1 MKKTN
6 RLKYWEDE
14 LKKYGDVGGVGVVKP
29 SNPPSLAAPGN
40 SKNTG
45 SKNPLDIYNDYI
57 KESNTPSTPDLAVNP
72 KLPSS
77 IPTNPFDKDK
87 GFATIDRSQFFDS
100 NVVGTVGGG
109 FSGGKKGGVTD
120 EGEIIGN
127 PNLEK
132 FPTVKDGLNR
142 GGVGDYNPK
151 TSEPTSPTI
160 PTTPKTNPSI
170 TPTIP
175 TPSSPSTS
183 TSTTNPSNNTTET
196 TPNNKFSAKYQGT
209 DFLEWYRANYGQEY
223 DPSTILSRKSGMSDV
238 DWDIGNS
245 LYDTYRK
252 DQQRKSDYETR
263 VSALDKSK
271 MQSQQNASITLDK
284 LKKYLPTQIKAQGLG
299 GLGVSES
306 SLLNAYNSYSSDM
319 GAIENDYQDRK
330 SSLKEAYAQDNLQSW
345 QTSKDSVSG
354 IFDGYKTQFENNQKQ
369 AYQDAYNTVSQS
381 SEKDE
386 SAILKYI
393 EQFRNRLSDSDFLT
407 LTQQAKQVAQANK
420 QAYDKEQVAKTEQS
434 QDSAFENARTAIAS
448 ATYYTQDDF
457 DRFLEQ
463 YRGQVTE
470 SQFNALKL
478 QANGKLRDN
487 LTAKTESD
495 KQNALS
501 VIRDRLESYKMSSD
515 YTGGLKYL
523 EQNKEAFGDNSQE
536 YQSYYN
542 DFNRI
547 IEEKKQEKENKFDD
561 YFKIN
566 KLSNGND
573 IKALRDVSTRYN
585 VQPADSKNLEF
596 QLESGG
602 NIYGVKLGDTVASA
616 EQADVKKYMY
626 SAYGRKPQAG
636 DLCYYAGQIV
646 IVCQNGNLR
655 YLKDAPNFLG
665 TWNWWGVKHLEDL
678 VNSVNVDYD

>member
-14 LKKYGDVGGVGVVKP
+14 LKKYGDVGGVGVAKP
-29 SNPPSLAAPGN
+29 SNPPSLETPGN

-57 KESNTPSTPDLAVNP
+57 KESNTPSAPDLVANP

-87 GFATIDRSQFFDS
+87 GFAPVDKSKFFDS
-100 NVVGTVGGG
+100 NVVGTVGGV

-132 FPTVKDGLNR
+132 FPTINGGSNR

-160 PTTPKTNPSI
+160 PTTPKTNPSV

-175 TPSSPSTS
+175 TPSNPSTS
-183 TSTTNPSNNTTET
+183 TSTTNPSSSTTET
-196 TPNNKFSAKYQGT
+196 TPSNKFSAKYQGT

-238 DWDIGNS
+238 DWDIGSS
-245 LYDTYRK
+245 LYDTYLK
-252 DQQRKSDYETR
+252 DKQRKSDYESR

-330 SSLKEAYAQDNLQSW
+330 SSLEEAYAQDNLQSW

-393 EQFRNRLSDSDFLT
+393 EQFRNRLSDSDFIT

-434 QDSAFENARTAIAS
+434 QNSAFENARTAIAS
-448 ATYYTQDDF
+448 ATYYTQNDF

-478 QANGKLRDN
+478 QAEGKLRDN

-495 KQNALS
+495 RQNAFVVAQATVEDLIAGEDYEKAKAYLDS
-501 VIRDRLESYKMSSD
+501 NKDILGEQVYNSYMTNIASKLKTKQEAEDKAKQEEADKRILEGKDYISYDGSQYKIKSQLNENSNEIGHNRDFTKQIKEKFGTSNPYDSKIPNGTVLTIKCDSKGKNEVNYED
-515 YTGGLKYL
+515 FGLADVTDWRSWILGYNIYNQITKWGNFNTRYVV
-523 EQNKEAFGDNSQE
+523 
-536 YQSYYN
+536 YYN
-542 DFNRI
+542 
-547 IEEKKQEKENKFDD
+547 
-561 YFKIN
+561 
-566 KLSNGND
+566 GNW
-573 IKALRDVSTRYN
+573 
-585 VQPADSKNLEF
+585 
-596 QLESGG
+596 
-602 NIYGVKLGDTVASA
+602 
-616 EQADVKKYMY
+616 Y
-626 SAYGRKPQAG
+626 SADK
-636 DLCYYAGQIV
+636 
-646 IVCQNGNLR
+646 
-655 YLKDAPNFLG
+655 K
-665 TWNWWGVKHLEDL
+665 
-678 VNSVNVDYD
+678 

>member
-29 SNPPSLAAPGN
+29 SNPPSLVPPGN
-40 SKNTG
+40 SKNTD

-57 KESNTPSTPDLAVNP
+57 KESNTPSAPDLAVNP

-87 GFATIDRSQFFDS
+87 GFAPVDKNQFFDS
-100 NVVGTVGGG
+100 RVVGTVGGG

-132 FPTVKDGLNR
+132 FPTIKDGSNR

-151 TSEPTSPTI
+151 NSEPTSPTI
-160 PTTPKTNPSI
+160 PTAPKTNPST

-175 TPSSPSTS
+175 TPSNPPTS
-183 TSTTNPSNNTTET
+183 TSMTNPSSSTTET
-196 TPNNKFSAKYQGT
+196 TPSNKFSAKYQGT

-252 DQQRKSDYETR
+252 DQQRKSDYESR

-330 SSLKEAYAQDNLQSW
+330 SSLEEAYAQDNLQSW

-420 QAYDKEQVAKTEQS
+420 QAYDKEEVAKTEQS
-434 QDSAFENARTAIAS
+434 QNSAFENARTAIAS

-478 QANGKLRDN
+478 QAEGKLRDN

-495 KQNALS
+495 RQNAFVVAQATVEDLIAGEDYEKAKAYLDS
-501 VIRDRLESYKMSSD
+501 NKDILGEQVYNSYMTNIESK
-515 YTGGLKYL
+515 LKKAD
-523 EQNKEAFGDNSQE
+523 EGK
-536 YQSYYN
+536 
-542 DFNRI
+542 I
-547 IEEKKQEKENKFDD
+547 KD

-665 TWNWWGVKHLEDL
+665 TWNWWGVKHLEEL

>member
-29 SNPPSLAAPGN
+29 SNPPSLETPGN

-57 KESNTPSTPDLAVNP
+57 KESNTPSAPDLVANP

-87 GFATIDRSQFFDS
+87 GFAPVDRSQFFDS

-132 FPTVKDGLNR
+132 FLTINGGSNR

-151 TSEPTSPTI
+151 TSKPTSPTI
-160 PTTPKTNPSI
+160 PTTPKTNPS
-170 TPTIP
+170 
-175 TPSSPSTS
+175 SS
-183 TSTTNPSNNTTET
+183 TTET
-196 TPNNKFSAKYQGT
+196 TPSNKFSAKYQGT

-252 DQQRKSDYETR
+252 DQQRKSDYESR

-306 SLLNAYNSYSSDM
+306 SLLNAYNSYSSDI

-330 SSLKEAYAQDNLQSW
+330 SSLEEAYAQDNLQSW

-434 QDSAFENARTAIAS
+434 QNSAFENARTAIAS

-478 QANGKLRDN
+478 QAEGKLRDN

-495 KQNALS
+495 RQKAFVVAQATVEDLIAGGDYEKAKAYLDSNKDILGEQ
-501 VIRDRLESYKMSSD
+501 VYNSYM
-515 YTGGLKYL
+515 T
-523 EQNKEAFGDNSQE
+523 N
-536 YQSYYN
+536 
-542 DFNRI
+542 I
-547 IEEKKQEKENKFDD
+547 
-561 YFKIN
+561 

-616 EQADVKKYMY
+616 EQAGIKKYMY

-665 TWNWWGVKHLEDL
+665 TWNWWGVKHLEEL

>member
-29 SNPPSLAAPGN
+29 SNPPSLETPGN

-57 KESNTPSTPDLAVNP
+57 KESNTPSAPDLVANP

-87 GFATIDRSQFFDS
+87 GFAPVDKSKFFDS
-100 NVVGTVGGG
+100 NVVGTVGGV

-132 FPTVKDGLNR
+132 FPTINGGSNR

-160 PTTPKTNPSI
+160 PTTPKTNPSV

-175 TPSSPSTS
+175 TPSNPSTS
-183 TSTTNPSNNTTET
+183 TSTTNPSSSTTET
-196 TPNNKFSAKYQGT
+196 TPSNKFSAKYQGT

-238 DWDIGNS
+238 DWDIGSS
-245 LYDTYRK
+245 LYDTYLK
-252 DQQRKSDYETR
+252 DKQRKSDYESR

-330 SSLKEAYAQDNLQSW
+330 SSLEEAYAQDNLQSW

-393 EQFRNRLSDSDFLT
+393 EQFRNRLSDSDFIT

-434 QDSAFENARTAIAS
+434 QNSAFENARTAIAS
-448 ATYYTQDDF
+448 ATYYTQNDF

-478 QANGKLRDN
+478 QAEGKLRDN

-495 KQNALS
+495 RQNAFVVAQATVEDLIAGEDYEKAKAYLDS
-501 VIRDRLESYKMSSD
+501 NKDILGEQVYNSYMTNIASKLKTKQEAEDKAKQEEADKRILEGKDYISYDGSQYKIKSQLNENSNEIGHNRDFTKQIKEKFGTSNPYDSKIPNGTVLTIKCDSKGKNEVNYED
-515 YTGGLKYL
+515 FGLADVTDWRNWIPGYNIYNQITKWGNFNTRYVV
-523 EQNKEAFGDNSQE
+523 
-536 YQSYYN
+536 YYN
-542 DFNRI
+542 
-547 IEEKKQEKENKFDD
+547 
-561 YFKIN
+561 
-566 KLSNGND
+566 GNW
-573 IKALRDVSTRYN
+573 
-585 VQPADSKNLEF
+585 
-596 QLESGG
+596 
-602 NIYGVKLGDTVASA
+602 
-616 EQADVKKYMY
+616 Y
-626 SAYGRKPQAG
+626 SADK
-636 DLCYYAGQIV
+636 
-646 IVCQNGNLR
+646 
-655 YLKDAPNFLG
+655 K
-665 TWNWWGVKHLEDL
+665 
-678 VNSVNVDYD
+678 

>member
-29 SNPPSLAAPGN
+29 LNPPSLTPPGN
-40 SKNTG
+40 SKNTD

-57 KESNTPSTPDLAVNP
+57 KESNTPSAPDLAVNP

-77 IPTNPFDKDK
+77 IPANPFDKDK
-87 GFATIDRSQFFDS
+87 GFAPVDKNQFFDS
-100 NVVGTVGGG
+100 RVVGTVGGG

-132 FPTVKDGLNR
+132 FPTIKDGSNR

-151 TSEPTSPTI
+151 NSEPTSPTI
-160 PTTPKTNPSI
+160 PTAPKTNPST

-175 TPSSPSTS
+175 TPSNLSTS
-183 TSTTNPSNNTTET
+183 TSMTNPSSSTTET
-196 TPNNKFSAKYQGT
+196 TPSNKFSAKYQGT

-252 DQQRKSDYETR
+252 DQQRKSDYESR

-330 SSLKEAYAQDNLQSW
+330 SSLEEAYAQDNLQSW

-420 QAYDKEQVAKTEQS
+420 QAYDKEQEAKTEQS
-434 QDSAFENARTAIAS
+434 QNSAFENAQMAIAI
-448 ATYYTQDDF
+448 ATHYTQDDF
-457 DRFLEQ
+457 DRLLEQ

-470 SQFNALKL
+470 SQFNTLKL
-478 QANGKLRDN
+478 QAEGKLRDN
-487 LTAKTESD
+487 LKP
-495 KQNALS
+495 
-501 VIRDRLESYKMSSD
+501 
-515 YTGGLKYL
+515 
-523 EQNKEAFGDNSQE
+523 
-536 YQSYYN
+536 
-542 DFNRI
+542 
-547 IEEKKQEKENKFDD
+547 
-561 YFKIN
+561 
-566 KLSNGND
+566 SNGND
-573 IKALRDVSTRYN
+573 IKALHDVSTRYN
-585 VQPADSKNLEF
+585 AQPADVKNLEF

-616 EQADVKKYMY
+616 EQADVKRYMY

-665 TWNWWGVKHLEDL
+665 RWNWWGVKHLEEL

>member
-29 SNPPSLAAPGN
+29 SNPPSLTPPGN
-40 SKNTG
+40 SKNTD

-57 KESNTPSTPDLAVNP
+57 KESNTPSAPDLVANP
-72 KLPSS
+72 KLPSF

-87 GFATIDRSQFFDS
+87 GFAPVDRSQFFDS

-132 FPTVKDGLNR
+132 FPTINGGSNR
-142 GGVGDYNPK
+142 GGVGDYKSK

-160 PTTPKTNPSI
+160 PTTPKTNPS
-170 TPTIP
+170 
-175 TPSSPSTS
+175 SS
-183 TSTTNPSNNTTET
+183 TTET
-196 TPNNKFSAKYQGT
+196 TPSNKFSAKYQGT

-223 DPSTILSRKSGMSDV
+223 DPSTILSRKSGMSNV

-252 DQQRKSDYETR
+252 DQQRKSDYESR

-330 SSLKEAYAQDNLQSW
+330 SSLEEAYAQDNLQSW

-434 QDSAFENARTAIAS
+434 QNSAFENARTAIAS

-478 QANGKLRDN
+478 QAEGKLRDN

-495 KQNALS
+495 RQNAFVVAQATVEDLIAREDYEKAKAYLDS
-501 VIRDRLESYKMSSD
+501 NKDILGEQVYNSYM
-515 YTGGLKYL
+515 T
-523 EQNKEAFGDNSQE
+523 N
-536 YQSYYN
+536 
-542 DFNRI
+542 I
-547 IEEKKQEKENKFDD
+547 
-561 YFKIN
+561 

-573 IKALRDVSTRYN
+573 IKVLRDVSTRYN

-665 TWNWWGVKHLEDL
+665 TWNWWGVKHLEEL

>member
-29 SNPPSLAAPGN
+29 SNPPSLTPPGN
-40 SKNTG
+40 SKNTD

-57 KESNTPSTPDLAVNP
+57 KESNTPSAPDLAVNP

-87 GFATIDRSQFFDS
+87 GFAPVDKNQFFDS
-100 NVVGTVGGG
+100 RVVGTVGGG

-132 FPTVKDGLNR
+132 FPTIKDGSNR

-151 TSEPTSPTI
+151 NSEPTSPTI
-160 PTTPKTNPSI
+160 PTAPKTNPS
-170 TPTIP
+170 TMPTIP
-175 TPSSPSTS
+175 TPPNPSTS
-183 TSTTNPSNNTTET
+183 TSMTNPSSSTTET
-196 TPNNKFSAKYQGT
+196 TPSNKFSAKYQGT

-252 DQQRKSDYETR
+252 DQQRKSDYESR

-330 SSLKEAYAQDNLQSW
+330 SSLEEAYAQDNLQSW

-354 IFDGYKTQFENNQKQ
+354 IFDGYKSAFENNQKQ

-381 SEKDE
+381 TETNE

-420 QAYDKEQVAKTEQS
+420 QAYDKEQVAKTEQQQKSTYEDAKENIKNLPFTS
-434 QDSAFENARTAIAS
+434 QEEM
-448 ATYYTQDDF
+448 
-457 DRFLEQ
+457 DRYIERF
-463 YRGQVTE
+463 RGQVTE
-470 SQFNALKL
+470 GQLNRLFGDGIDRVLENQKSKEEQDKADTYSEIY
-478 QANGKLRDN
+478 G
-487 LTAKTESD
+487 TAKEYID
-495 KQNALS
+495 KQDYDNA
-501 VIRDRLESYKMSSD
+501 I
-515 YTGGLKYL
+515 KYL
-523 EQNKEAFGDNSQE
+523 EANKELLGRQYDVLMSQI
-536 YQSYYN
+536 N
-542 DFNRI
+542 L
-547 IEEKKQEKENKFDD
+547 EKETEKEKERYSD

-573 IKALRDVSTRYN
+573 IKALRDINTRYN
-585 VQPADSKNLEF
+585 VKPADSENLEF
-596 QLESGG
+596 QIEAGD
-602 NIYGVKLGDTVASA
+602 NIYGVKLGDTVASS

-646 IVCQNGNLR
+646 VVCQNGNLR

-678 VNSVNVDYD
+678 VNLVNVDYD